1 LWGVEVVKARST
13 NLTDHVAASLGHSIV
28 SGGYPTGAIFQIN
41 DLCIE
46 FDASRTV
53 MREAVKALTAK
64 GLVTSRASIGSI
76 VLGQEEWNLSD
87 PDVLN
92 WFLQTKGNRLPL
104 IREFNDFRLGVE
116 PTAAALAAVRS
127 DEDAIAGI
135 FVALERM
142 KAAERG
148 EDDSLDADV
157 AFHVAILH
165 ASGNR
170 FFINMRHTI
179 EVALR
184 ISISVTNRSKA
195 VAVASSADHAVI
207 AEAICAGDEEG
218 ARETMRAL
226 LSEARCLLRDPVLI
240 EGGVLS

>member
-1 LWGVEVVKARST
+1 VVKVRST
-13 NLTDHVAASLGHSIV
+13 NLTDHVASSLGHSIV
-28 SGGYPTGAIFQIN
+28 SGGYAPGAVFQIN
-41 DLCIE
+41 DLCVE

-116 PTAAALAAVRS
+116 PTAAALAAER
-127 DEDAIAGI
+127 DDKAAITTI
-135 FVALERM
+135 FDALERM

-207 AEAICAGDEEG
+207 AEAIRAGDGEG
-218 ARETMRAL
+218 AREAMCTL
-226 LSEARCLLRDPVLI
+226 LIEARRLLRSPMSVD
-240 EGGVLS
+240 GGGLG